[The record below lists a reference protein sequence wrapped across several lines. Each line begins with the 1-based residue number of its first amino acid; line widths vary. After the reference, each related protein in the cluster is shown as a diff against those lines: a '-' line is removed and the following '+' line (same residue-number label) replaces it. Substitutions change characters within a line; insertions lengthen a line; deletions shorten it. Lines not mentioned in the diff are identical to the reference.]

1 MGSVMSGLSR
11 ARQAFRGRG
20 ERRLAAVCPPKRGT
34 KRATHPG
41 IFDGARRLDACVEAS
56 AIPAAAAVMI
66 RHEGEDRQMMKKAAM
81 ILLALG
87 MGASASAREGDVLV
101 RFDGGIGVQPVA
113 NVAGPANAD
122 GTFPNVKQNVV
133 RGVLPGTPWRIADLR
148 ADIRTDGRIR
158 VRGRGL
164 LLASGNTIGQN
175 GNASVFATLFCE
187 ATGPFVEHST
197 TVTVPLELNGD
208 FRIDDTLNSV
218 PSDCPSPVL
227 LIRNSNG
234 VWFAAGIPKLDDEDR

>member
-1 MGSVMSGLSR
+1 
-11 ARQAFRGRG
+11 
-20 ERRLAAVCPPKRGT
+20 
-34 KRATHPG
+34 
-41 IFDGARRLDACVEAS
+41 
-56 AIPAAAAVMI
+56 
-66 RHEGEDRQMMKKAAM
+66 MMKKAAM
-81 ILLALG
+81 ILLAVG
-87 MGASASAREGDVLV
+87 IGASASAHDGDDLV
-101 RFDGGIGVQPVA
+101 RFDGGIGVQPVV

-122 GTFPNVKQNVV
+122 GTVPNVQQNAV
-133 RGVLPGTPWRIADLR
+133 RGALPAPPWRIADLG
-148 ADIRTDGRIR
+148 AEIRTDGRIR

-164 LLASGNTIGQN
+164 LLASGYNIGQN

-187 ATGPFVEHST
+187 AKAPFVEHST

>member
-1 MGSVMSGLSR
+1 MLKKTVVI
-11 ARQAFRGRG
+11 
-20 ERRLAAVCPPKRGT
+20 LA
-34 KRATHPG
+34 
-41 IFDGARRLDACVEAS
+41 
-56 AIPAAAAVMI
+56 
-66 RHEGEDRQMMKKAAM
+66 
-81 ILLALG
+81 ALG
-87 MGASASAREGDVLV
+87 MVGAVRAHAQEFGRVRDLLV

-113 NVAGPANAD
+113 NVAGATNAD

-148 ADIRTDGRIR
+148 ADIRTDGRIK

-164 LLASGNTIGQN
+164 LLASGNNIGQN

-187 ATGPFVEHST
+187 ATAPFVEHST
-197 TVTVPLELNGD
+197 TVTVPIEPNGD

-234 VWFAAGIPKLDDEDR
+234 VWFAAGIPSLGDDN